1 MSYFLSL
8 SMEFPIFTQKKSM
21 SYFVGREKEIRLLE
35 QVLAEERAGFVAV
48 YGRRRVGKTMLIEQV
63 FDKYLTFHLTGIA
76 NVTTEQQLVNFQA
89 AFERQ
94 APLGMHRDT
103 PKNWFSAFQQL
114 ITFLE
119 SRPPGKQ
126 VIFLDELPWL
136 DTPKSDFISS
146 LEHFWNSWA
155 STQPNLILVVCG
167 SAASWMLNKLIHNRG
182 GLHNRVTTRLR
193 LEPFTLREA
202 EQLLLRKNTALNRY
216 QIIQYFMAV
225 GGVPFY
231 LDTFNGELSPMQ
243 NIEIN
248 CFSKDGF
255 LRTEFDHLFQ
265 SLFTKA
271 ERHVAVVEAIAS
283 KTKGLTRSEIIQ
295 LTGLSN
301 NGATTQLLSELE
313 ESGFIRKYSP
323 FGKTK
328 RQSLFQLIDF
338 FSLFHLKFIKNA
350 HFTEE
355 GNWLAALES
364 PVYRAWSGYAFEQ
377 VCLAHVP
384 QIKKALGISG
394 IHSRSSSWR
403 SKDVTDGAQIDLLI
417 DRKDHVIN
425 LCEIKFSVEPFT
437 ISKAYAVN
445 LRNKIGTFKTE
456 TDTRKAVW
464 LTMITT
470 FGLKKNKYS
479 GSLVQHDLNM
489 DCLFE

>member
-1 MSYFLSL
+1 MSLSLKCLIFNQKKTMSYF
-8 SMEFPIFTQKKSM
+8 I
-21 SYFVGREKEIRLLE
+21 GREKEIQLLE
-35 QVLAEERAGFVAV
+35 QVLADERPAFVAV
-48 YGRRRVGKTMLIEQV
+48 YGRRRVGKTMLIRQV
-63 FDKYLTFHLTGIA
+63 FDEHLSFHLTGIA
-76 NVTTEQQLVNFQA
+76 NVTTEQQLANFQA

-94 APLGMHRDT
+94 APLTMHRDT
-103 PKNWFSAFQQL
+103 PQNWFSAFQQL

-119 SRPPGKQ
+119 SRPAAKQ
-126 VIFLDELPWL
+126 VVFLDELPWL

-146 LEHFWNSWA
+146 LEHFWNSWGSA
-155 STQPNLILVVCG
+155 RANLVLVVCG

-202 EQLLLRKNTALNRY
+202 EQLLLRKNIALDRY

-255 LRTEFDHLFQ
+255 LRSEFDHLFQ

-271 ERHVAVVEAIAS
+271 ERHVAVVEAIAT
-283 KTKGLTRSEIIQ
+283 KAKGLTRPEIIRF
-295 LTGLSN
+295 TGLPN

-323 FGKTK
+323 FGKKT
-328 RQSLFQLIDF
+328 RQSLFQLVDF
-338 FSLFHLKFIKNA
+338 FSLFHLKFIKTA

-355 GNWLAALES
+355 GNWLTALES
-364 PVYRAWSGYAFEQ
+364 PGYRAWSGYAFEQ

-394 IHSRSSSWR
+394 IFSRSSSWR

-425 LCEIKFSVEPFT
+425 LCEIKFSIKPFA
-437 ISKAYAVN
+437 ISKTYASN

-456 TDTRKAVW
+456 TDTPKAVW

-479 GSLVQHDLNM
+479 GLAQHDLDMN
-489 DCLFE
+489 CLFE